1 MHLLELVKQT
11 KSHMKV
17 LVTGANGQLGK
28 CLADLAAGEDGAREQ
43 WYLLGREHFA
53 LDQYAM
59 VEEVLKQLRPDWV
72 INAAAYTAVD
82 KAESEAAVAMLMN
95 GEAVGHLAE
104 TCGRLKIGLV
114 HISTDYVFDGKGTKP
129 YLPADPVGPTGV
141 YGKSK
146 LLGEQLVLEKHP
158 GAFIVR
164 TSWVY
169 SQHGHNFVKT
179 MLRLMAERTE
189 LNVVNDQVGC
199 PTYAPDLAAA
209 LLQVCRSEAAP
220 PGVYHF
226 CNSGAISWFQF
237 ATAIAEMIGSNC
249 QVRPISAS
257 QFPTPAMRPPYSVL
271 DTTSFSETFHWPML
285 PWKGRLRDCLQH
297 LGY

>member
-1 MHLLELVKQT
+1 
-11 KSHMKV
+11 MKI

-28 CLADLAAGEDGAREQ
+28 CFADLTAGPDGAGEK
-43 WYLLGREHFA
+43 WHLLGREHFA
-53 LDQYAM
+53 IDQYAM
-59 VEEVLKQLRPDWV
+59 VEEVLKELKPDWV

-82 KAESEAAVAMLMN
+82 KAESEPAVAMLMN
-95 GEAVGHLAE
+95 GEAVGHLAAV
-104 TCGRLKIGLV
+104 CARLNIGLV
-114 HISTDYVFDGKGTKP
+114 HVSTDYVFDGRGTRP
-129 YLPADPVGPTGV
+129 YLPTDAVGPTGV

-146 LLGEQLVLEKHP
+146 LSGEQLVQHHHP

-179 MLRLMAERTE
+179 MLRLMADRTE

-209 LLQVCRSEAAP
+209 LLQVCRTATAA

-237 ATAIAEMIGSNC
+237 ATSIAAMIGSDC
-249 QVRPISAS
+249 QVKPIATS
-257 QFPTPAMRPPYSVL
+257 QYPTPAARPPYSVL
-271 DTTSFSETFHWPML
+271 DTSSFSQTFHWPMQ
-285 PWKGRLRDCLQH
+285 PWQDRLRVCLHH

>member
-1 MHLLELVKQT
+1 
-11 KSHMKV
+11 MKI

-28 CLADLAAGEDGAREQ
+28 CFADLAAGPDGAGEK

-59 VEEVLKQLRPDWV
+59 VEEVLKELKPDWV

-82 KAESEAAVAMLMN
+82 KAESEPAIAMLMN
-95 GEAVGHLAE
+95 GEAVGHLAAV
-104 TCGRLKIGLV
+104 CARLGIGLV
-114 HISTDYVFDGKGTKP
+114 HVSTDYVFDGKGTRP

-141 YGKSK
+141 YGRSK
-146 LLGEQLVLEKHP
+146 LLGEQLVPENHP
-158 GAFIVR
+158 QSFIVR

-179 MLRLMAERTE
+179 MLRLMADRTE

-209 LLQVCRSEAAP
+209 LLQVCRTAAAP

-237 ATAIAEMIGSNC
+237 ATAIAEMIGTNC
-249 QVRPISAS
+249 RVQPIGTS
-257 QFPTPAMRPPYSVL
+257 QYPTPAIRPPYSVL
-271 DTTSFSETFHWPML
+271 DTTSFSQTFQWPMHN
-285 PWKGRLRDCLQH
+285 WQERLRVCLQH

>member
-1 MHLLELVKQT
+1 
-11 KSHMKV
+11 MKI

-28 CLADLAAGEDGAREQ
+28 CFADLAAGADGAGEE

-59 VEEVLKQLRPDWV
+59 VEEVLRQLRPDWV

-82 KAESEAAVAMLMN
+82 KAESEPTVAMLMN
-95 GEAVGHLAE
+95 GEAVGHLAAV
-104 TCGRLKIGLV
+104 CARLGIGLV
-114 HISTDYVFDGKGTKP
+114 HVSTDYVFDGNGTRP
-129 YLPADPVGPTGV
+129 YLPVDPVGPTGV

-146 LLGEQLVLEKHP
+146 LLGEQLVLERHP
-158 GAFIVR
+158 QAVIVR

-179 MLRLMAERTE
+179 MLRLMAERSE

-209 LLQVCRSEAAP
+209 LLQVCRTAAAP

-226 CNSGAISWFQF
+226 CNEGAISWFDF
-237 ATAIAEMIGSNC
+237 ATAIATITNTSC
-249 QVRPISAS
+249 VVHPIATS
-257 QFPTPAMRPPYSVL
+257 QYPTPAARPSYSVL
-271 DTTSFSETFHWPML
+271 DTTSFSHAFHWPMQ
-285 PWKGRLRDCLQH
+285 PWRDRLLVCLQF
-297 LGY
+297 LGH